1 MIAQIIRAHRLAR
14 LGAADLDH
22 VSARLFFTEIMI
34 KTGNP
39 VDFRPAEI
47 ELLGNGLKGT
57 FGNKAKFFLH
67 FMQNRQKR
75 PFKSGQTITNGTNPD
90 GYFLGRLC
98 CRHASLSHLAV
109 Y

>member
-1 MIAQIIRAHRLAR
+1 MITQIVCAHRLAR
-14 LGAADLDH
+14 FRSANLDH
-22 VSARLFFTEIMI
+22 MPARFFLSEIMI
-34 KTGNP
+34 ETGNP
-39 VDFRPAEI
+39 VDFRPTKVQF
-47 ELLGNGLKGT
+47 LGNGLKRA
-57 FGNKAKFFLH
+57 FGNKAKFLLH

-98 CRHASLSHLAV
+98 RRHASLSHLAV